1 MIDYKQLPV
10 YQNRQ
15 EILDALSKNQV
26 IVVQSPTGSGKT
38 TQMPIILH
46 EAGYADEKMIGI
58 TQPRRIA
65 TLSVCDFIKRQLN
78 DRENFI
84 AYKMRFEDT
93 TDYTTRIKVMTDGI
107 LLMELK
113 NDPMLMQYSV
123 ILVDEAHERSLNIDF
138 ILGLL
143 KRIVAQRPEFKVIIS
158 SATINTRVFS
168 RFFDN
173 CPIVSIHSRVY
184 PVHVIYSPA
193 HRQTFDDQLE
203 MIISIVKRESK
214 KQAGDILIFLSGE
227 FEIVTTVNALYA
239 ADPKEE
245 LEIYPLYGRLGKEEQ
260 ERVFTPTSKGKTKV
274 VVSTNI
280 AETSVT
286 IDGITVVIDLG
297 VAKLNFYNQ
306 KDFTSSLVPL
316 PTSRSSCEQRSG
328 RAGRTQA
335 GTCYRLFTKEDY
347 QSRPAYQ
354 IEEILRTDLSE
365 VVLRMSDLGIYDYE
379 QFSFITRPKAQAL
392 KSAEETLRYIGAID
406 RNRMLTSIG
415 SLMVRFP
422 LLPRHSRV
430 VVEAMMT
437 YPDVLDEVLIAIAF
451 LSTKTPFLFPAGEE
465 DASRAAH
472 RSFNTSAYGDFVMY
486 LNLFR
491 QYANLAKQKQRQ
503 DFCTKYY
510 LDHQGMQEIVH
521 VHEQLGEICS
531 EIGFP
536 LSSGGSVREYLSCIA
551 KGLSQYI
558 CIRARGTM
566 YKSLS
571 VDQIYIHPGSAWF
584 KTLPRFII
592 AGEIVQTSRLYARS
606 VSPLEQEWLEDIQPG
621 LSKKLMAF
629 DSKQKG
635 KEEEHEEK
643 SFRKRDQQRG
653 TAGFDLYGKRYP
665 TIKAR
670 TKKQQEVVIIPL
682 DDLPSIVKANDRS
695 PQRPKNFRAALA
707 YRGFYV
713 HYNDKFFSLLEL
725 NGKLKPELGILDNPP
740 SGVFTID
747 SARLLI
753 DNLRWLLGFTKSKK
767 NREILGFI
775 TLEASGSG
783 NYRFSNNP
791 DFFDALDTSLFHLL
805 HLEDELRDSDRKK
818 EAKEVSSIYT
828 KLLTLAQ

>member
-15 EILDALSKNQV
+15 EILDALSSNQV

-38 TQMPIILH
+38 TQIPLILH
-46 EAGYADEKMIGI
+46 EAGYADEKVIGI

-78 DRENFI
+78 DKENFI

-93 TDYTTRIKVMTDGI
+93 TDYTTRVKVMTDGI

-113 NDPMLMQYSV
+113 NDPMLEQYSV

-143 KRIVAQRPEFKVIIS
+143 KRIIAQRPEFKVIIS

-184 PVHVIYSPA
+184 PVQVFYSPA
-193 HRQTFDDQLE
+193 RRQNFDEQLE
-203 MIISIVKRESK
+203 MIVSIVKREAK
-214 KQAGDILIFLSGE
+214 KKAGDILIFLSGE
-227 FEIVTTVNALYA
+227 FEIVTTVNALYL
-239 ADPKEE
+239 ADPKRE

-260 ERVFTPTSKGKTKV
+260 ELVFTPTSEGKTKV

-316 PTSRSSCEQRSG
+316 PTSRSSSEQRSG

-335 GTCYRLFTKEDY
+335 GTCYRLFSKEDY

-379 QFSFITRPKAQAL
+379 QFSFITRPKDQAL
-392 KSAEETLRYIGAID
+392 KSGEDTLRYIGAID
-406 RNRMLTSIG
+406 ENRMLTNIG

-430 VVEAMMT
+430 VVEALMN
-437 YPDVLDEVLIAIAF
+437 YPDVLNEVLIAIAF
-451 LSTKTPFLFPAGEE
+451 LSTKTPFLFPVGEE

-486 LNLFR
+486 LNLFK
-491 QYANLAKQKQRQ
+491 QYDQITKQKQKQ
-503 DFCTKYY
+503 EFCAKYY
-510 LDHQGMQEIVH
+510 LDYQGMQEIVH
-521 VHEQLGEICS
+521 VHEQLGEICT

-558 CIRARGTM
+558 CIRTRGTM
-566 YKSLS
+566 YKSIS

-584 KTLPRFII
+584 RTLPQFII

-606 VSPLEQEWLEDIQPG
+606 VSPLEKSWLDDIQPG
-621 LSKKLMAF
+621 LAKQLM
-629 DSKQKG
+629 SVGGKQKR
-635 KEEEHEEK
+635 EEQEET
-643 SFRKRDQQRG
+643 FTHKRDQQRG

-670 TKKQQEVVIIPL
+670 TKKQPEVVIIPF
-682 DDLPSIVKANDRS
+682 DDLASIVTANNRA
-695 PQRPKNFRAALA
+695 PKRPRNFRAALA
-707 YRGFYV
+707 YRGFYI
-713 HYNDKFFSLLEL
+713 HFNDKFFSLLEL
-725 NGKLKPELGILDNPP
+725 SGKLKPELGILDNPP

-747 SARLLI
+747 NATLLI

-767 NREILGFI
+767 NRENLGFV
-775 TLEASGSG
+775 TLEVSGNG
-783 NYRFSNNP
+783 NYRFVNNP

-805 HLEDELRDSDRKK
+805 HLEDELNASNQKK
-818 EAKEVSSIYT
+818 EAKEVSKIYT
-828 KLLTLAQ
+828 KLLKLAQ